1 MEPAAYPG
9 RPYAWTVVAILI
21 ATAVL
26 SYTDRQVLSLLVDP
40 IRGDMG
46 ISDTQISLLL
56 GTAFAVIYGIAGVP
70 LGFLADRISR
80 RNLIFAGVSV
90 WSLGTIACGFS
101 HNFGEI
107 FASRIV
113 VGLGEAALSPA
124 AISLISDYFP
134 PSRRGTAVG
143 FFLSG
148 IAMGSG
154 VAILIGGGVLH
165 AIELGALAATP
176 LAGYAPWRMVLL
188 VIGGPGLLWAIAILL
203 IREPVRQTA
212 EGESP
217 DAGVV
222 DGATWRATPWARVV
236 PIYVVLAAASFVDNA
251 VGAWAPTLLIRG
263 FGKDPAQIGVELG
276 LLLTV
281 GFGGGVLIGG
291 ALADRAG
298 ARGGWPRK
306 LRVCLV
312 SGLLILPGSLLMN
325 APRFGMALAGVP
337 LYFALSG
344 IVTAVGFSAILD
356 VVPNRSRGLAMSMSF
371 FFNVALGAGL
381 GPTAVALAGA
391 HIFSPKAG
399 LGPALVLTVVAG
411 YLVALAAVGAALSR
425 FRARSAIAA

>member
-1 MEPAAYPG
+1 
-9 RPYAWTVVAILI
+9 
-21 ATAVL
+21 
-26 SYTDRQVLSLLVDP
+26 
-40 IRGDMG
+40 
-46 ISDTQISLLL
+46 
-56 GTAFAVIYGIAGVP
+56 
-70 LGFLADRISR
+70 
-80 RNLIFAGVSV
+80 
-90 WSLGTIACGFS
+90 
-101 HNFGEI
+101 
-107 FASRIV
+107 
-113 VGLGEAALSPA
+113 
-124 AISLISDYFP
+124 
-134 PSRRGTAVG
+134 
-143 FFLSG
+143 
-148 IAMGSG
+148 
-154 VAILIGGGVLH
+154 
-165 AIELGALAATP
+165 
-176 LAGYAPWRMVLL
+176 
-188 VIGGPGLLWAIAILL
+188 
-203 IREPVRQTA
+203 
-212 EGESP
+212 
-217 DAGVV
+217 
-222 DGATWRATPWARVV
+222 
-236 PIYVVLAAASFVDNA
+236 

-312 SGLLILPGSLLMN
+312 SGLLILPASMLMN
-325 APRFGMALAGVP
+325 APTFGMALAGVP

-391 HIFSPKAG
+391 HIFSLKAG